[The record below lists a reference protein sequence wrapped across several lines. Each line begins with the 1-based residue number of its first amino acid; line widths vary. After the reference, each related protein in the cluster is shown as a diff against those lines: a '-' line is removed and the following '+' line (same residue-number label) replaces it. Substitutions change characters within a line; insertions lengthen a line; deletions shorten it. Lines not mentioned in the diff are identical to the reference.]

1 MPLTIGALKETLP
14 GETRVALTPEIA
26 AKFIKLG
33 ASIIMEHD
41 AGAASQFLDKEYE
54 GVKFTNAKKVISSAG
69 LLLSVQPVK
78 ENILL
83 ALILNL

>member
-14 GETRVALTPEIA
+14 GETRVALTPEIT

-54 GVKFTNAKKVISSAG
+54 GVKFTDAIKVQAPGYCS
-69 LLLSVQPVK
+69 QC
-78 ENILL
+78 NR
-83 ALILNL
+83 